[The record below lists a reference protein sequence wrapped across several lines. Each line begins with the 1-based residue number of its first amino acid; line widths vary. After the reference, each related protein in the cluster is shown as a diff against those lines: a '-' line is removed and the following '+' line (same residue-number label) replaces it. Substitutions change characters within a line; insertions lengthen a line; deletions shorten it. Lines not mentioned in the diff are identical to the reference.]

1 MVCGEPGGPRAR
13 QDALITRLYIKQPVR
28 GVKLEKRI
36 LFLLIIFHLLKVALF
51 QEIQPPTPLQ

>member
-28 GVKLEKRI
+28 RVKLEKRI
-36 LFLLIIFHLLKVALF
+36 LFLLIIFLLSKVA
-51 QEIQPPTPLQ
+51 